1 NTIMFLWLNKKS
13 LKKIMIFLSLL
24 LMLLFGLLNTNN
36 RVSQTVKKITTESK
50 LDDSSLER
58 TYIYKEAWR
67 QFLKNPVLGN
77 GFNNYREISLKD
89 NELKIV
95 NSTWQQQRA
104 FSSYHSHNNI
114 LQLLS
119 SLGIIGGIIYLYYT
133 YLILKELKK
142 SKYFLLGLMLIS
154 YFELNGLLD
163 YTIYFYKTEKIL
175 FFILGIIILFSKK
188 EKQMTENKIDSII
201 NI

>member
-1 NTIMFLWLNKKS
+1 
-13 LKKIMIFLSLL
+13 
-24 LMLLFGLLNTNN
+24 
-36 RVSQTVKKITTESK
+36 
-50 LDDSSLER
+50 
-58 TYIYKEAWR
+58 
-67 QFLKNPVLGN
+67 
-77 GFNNYREISLKD
+77 
-89 NELKIV
+89 
-95 NSTWQQQRA
+95 
-104 FSSYHSHNNI
+104 SHNNI

-188 EKQMTENKIDSII
+188 EKQMTENKIDFII
-201 NI
+201 NV